1 MIIIGAG
8 LSGLLAGALI
18 PGSHIYERQ
27 ESLPHNHG
35 AILRF
40 RGDKIS
46 KALNIPFK
54 KVRVTKAIWLDGQEV
69 PPTPRIQNLYSNK
82 VTYKYGQRSI
92 ADIEPVDRY
101 IAPGDFIEQ
110 LAERCNIQYGVD
122 YNGAIE
128 SDCGVHC
135 PGSCSVI
142 STMPLPVLIDVLE
155 LGHKGIELERYPI
168 WTRTFEFLPDV
179 DLYQTIYFPGPETN
193 LYRASFTGNK
203 LICEYIA
210 NPDHV
215 GGCLPL
221 NSFGLQPVIFYE
233 PEKVTEKQEYGKI
246 IPIDESIR
254 RSIVQ
259 QISQNHNI
267 YSLGRYATWRNILL
281 DDVFDDI
288 HKIKELMRMDDYTRR
303 LNQ

>member
-18 PGSHIYERQ
+18 PGSHIYEKQ

-40 RGDKIS
+40 RSDKIS

-54 KVRVTKAIWLDGQEV
+54 KVRVTKAIYCDGLSHTL
-69 PPTPRIQNLYSNK
+69 PPSPAFQNMYSHK
-82 VTYKYGQRSI
+82 VTGQYKQRSI
-92 ADIEPVDRY
+92 ADIEPCDRY
-101 IAPGDFIEQ
+101 IAPDDFIEQ
-110 LAERCNIQYGVD
+110 LAERCDIRFNAE

-128 SDCGVHC
+128 SEL
-135 PGSCSVI
+135 VI
-142 STMPLPVLIDVLE
+142 STMPLPVLINMLE
-155 LGHKGIELERYPI
+155 LGHKGIEFERYPI
-168 WTRTFEFLPDV
+168 WTRTYTFLTDV

-203 LICEYIA
+203 LICEYA
-210 NPDHV
+210 VNPDRA
-215 GGCLPL
+215 GGNVPL
-221 NSFGLQPVIFYE
+221 AAFGLEPVIFYE
-233 PEKVTEKQEYGKI
+233 PEKVTEKHEYGRI

-259 QISQNHNI
+259 QISQNDNV

-288 HKIKELMRMDDYTRR
+288 HDQRA
-303 LNQ
+303 NAHG